1 MTTSTTLPS
10 LTLTQMFLNFLDPRK
25 TMIWIILFV
34 ILILIAAVYGYYQF
48 YVPSAKFRNFN
59 DLSNKIPLG
68 QGQGDGSDVLVYF
81 FHADWCPHCSTA
93 APEWSSFV
101 KNYDGAEVNGHTI
114 RCVDVNCTDDSNAE
128 TQDLIQEYKVQG
140 YPTIKMLK
148 NGKTIDFD
156 AKVTNNFLEQFIINM
171 VGPLN
176 SKVDKNQY

>member
-1 MTTSTTLPS
+1 MTTALPS
-10 LTLTQMFLNFLDPRK
+10 LTLTQIFLNYLDPNK
-25 TMIWIILFV
+25 MTIWIIIFV
-34 ILILIAAVYGYYQF
+34 ILLIMAAIYGYYSF

-93 APEWSSFV
+93 APEWSTFV
-101 KNYDGAEVNGHTI
+101 NNYDGAEVNGHTI
-114 RCVDVNCTDDSNAE
+114 RCVDVNCTDDSNVE
-128 TQDLIQEYKVQG
+128 TQDLIQEYSVQG
-140 YPTIKMLK
+140 YPTIKMMK

-176 SKVDKNQY
+176 SKVDKNQR